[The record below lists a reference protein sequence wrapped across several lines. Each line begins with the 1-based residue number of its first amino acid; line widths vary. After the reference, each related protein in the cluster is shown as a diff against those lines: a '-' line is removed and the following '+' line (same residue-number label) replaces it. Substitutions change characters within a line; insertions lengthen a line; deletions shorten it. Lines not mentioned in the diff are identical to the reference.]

1 MARVGD
7 VDSGEG
13 PACGALG
20 HLRGVQPGE
29 RGRSVERAAC
39 HQHHCLRHGARHGLR
54 RVVRPRTD
62 PAIHSI
68 TSTPRELFYWLAI
81 PVTFALGTASG
92 DWILE
97 LTGWGPDTSVL
108 LPQALSLPP
117 HVGWRLAANAVL
129 SFWLTYILTLRTR

>member
-1 MARVGD
+1 M
-7 VDSGEG
+7 
-13 PACGALG
+13 
-20 HLRGVQPGE
+20 
-29 RGRSVERAAC
+29 
-39 HQHHCLRHGARHGLR
+39 
-54 RVVRPRTD
+54 VRPRTD

-108 LPQALSLPP
+108 LPAGLVVATA
-117 HVGWRLAANAVL
+117 VGWRLAANAVL